1 MTIPLFPVDV
11 AREITSG
18 LPNSADLKVI
28 SVGRDGL
35 EYATKRQV
43 DGADLPAS
51 EWFCYHLGYR
61 LQIALPPFTVLRND
75 GEEHFGSRFEGGIIQ
90 WSAIP
95 PTEHHAVLQGC
106 AADISRIYALDLFVA
121 NDDRH
126 FNNFLFR
133 GQALGGQRTVF
144 AMDFSRGL
152 LMRSWPSDPVPM
164 PASSNTMRN
173 IGLLKALG
181 YWSTP
186 DAALTLSTIATVR
199 SSEVRQWLTAMPSV
213 WLLPERIDQIVAWWD
228 SPAFGQRLADCG
240 ILV

>member
-11 AREITSG
+11 AREITNG
-18 LPNSADLKVI
+18 LPNSADLKVV

-35 EYATKRQV
+35 EYATKRQA

-61 LQIALPPFTVLRND
+61 LQIALPQCTVLRNAGD
-75 GEEHFGSRFEGGIIQ
+75 EHFGSRFEGGIVQ
-90 WSAIP
+90 WSDVP
-95 PTEHHAVLQGC
+95 PTEQHALLHSC

-126 FNNFLFR
+126 LNNFLFR
-133 GQALGGQRTVF
+133 NQTLAGQRTVI

-152 LMRSWPSDPVPM
+152 LIRGWPHDPVPM
-164 PASSNTMRN
+164 PASTNTMRL
-173 IGLLKALG
+173 IGSLKTLG
-181 YWSTP
+181 VWSTS
-186 DAALTLSTIATVR
+186 DATLTLSSIATVT
-199 SSEVRQWLTAMPSV
+199 SSEVKQWLTAMPAA
-213 WLLPERIDQIVAWWD
+213 WLSTARIDEIVKWWE
-228 SPAFGQRLADCG
+228 SPGFGQRLAECG